1 MLIYLTLLI
10 AGYILGSLSSAII
23 VSKLAH
29 LGDPRNYGSGNPG
42 ATNILRIGGKRLAAI
57 VLLGDTLK
65 GFFPVWVTGYMS
77 DYPWI
82 ISGVGLA
89 AFLGHL
95 YPVFFNFRGGKGV
108 ATGLG
113 VLLGF
118 NWLLGILVLAV
129 WLFVFGYKKISSLSA
144 LSAAI
149 AAPFLAWWLIS
160 VPAICIVTTIM
171 ALLSLWR
178 HRSNIARIL
187 NRREDG
193 F

>member
-1 MLIYLTLLI
+1 MLIYLTLLV
-10 AGYILGSLSSAII
+10 ASYILGSFSSAII

-29 LGDPRNYGSGNPG
+29 LGDPRSYGSGNPG
-42 ATNILRIGGKRLAAI
+42 ATNVLRVGGKRLAVI
-57 VLLGDTLK
+57 VFLGDTLK
-65 GFFPVWVTGYMS
+65 GFFPVWITGYIS
-77 DYPWI
+77 DYSWV
-82 ISGVGLA
+82 ISGAGLA

-95 YPVFFNFRGGKGV
+95 YPIFFNFRGGKGV

-118 NWLLGILVLAV
+118 NWFLGILVLAI
-129 WLFVFGYKKISSLSA
+129 WLSVFGYKKISSLSA

-149 AAPFLAWWLIS
+149 AAPFLSWWLTS

-178 HRSNIARIL
+178 HRSNITRML
-187 NRREDG
+187 NRQEDR